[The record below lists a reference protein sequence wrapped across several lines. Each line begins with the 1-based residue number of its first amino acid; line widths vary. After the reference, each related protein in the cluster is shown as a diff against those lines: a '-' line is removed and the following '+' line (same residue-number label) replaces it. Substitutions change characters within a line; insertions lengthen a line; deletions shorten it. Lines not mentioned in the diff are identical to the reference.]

1 MNRSLEYIK
10 NGLKN
15 FSVYV
20 SLYSFE
26 KAANKYS
33 LLSYTIKDMSTYL
46 KGKDSSEEML
56 KGVLDLGDALRKKEA
71 MSRLKGVMTS
81 SKRKFLE
88 EFINGEEIVNNELLN
103 KYCLK
108 IIKCVENINKKNAFL
123 KIINI
128 NNGRNEVYFKQ
139 IKENIKI
146 SSNGL
151 FENLSEF
158 SELVDKKDIVPMLD

>member
-1 MNRSLEYIK
+1 MNKSLEYIK
-10 NGLKN
+10 KGLKN

-20 SLYSFE
+20 SLYSLE

-33 LLSYTIKDMSTYL
+33 ILSYTIKSMSTYL
-46 KGKDSSEEML
+46 KGKDSAEEIS
-56 KGVLDLGDALRKKEA
+56 KEVQELGENLRKKEA
-71 MSRLKGVMTS
+71 MLRLKGVMTS
-81 SKRKFLE
+81 SKKRFLE

-103 KYCLK
+103 KYCIK

-123 KIINI
+123 KNINI

-151 FENLSEF
+151 FEKLNEF
-158 SELVDKKDIVPMLD
+158 SELADKKDIVPKLD